1 MNVTKALQIIR
12 DGLVTDADA
21 LETVE
26 GLIQEVANS
35 AYVAGLHDSDIDAN
49 VFTAYG
55 KSQDWL
61 NLKFKL
67 TL

>member
-35 AYVAGLHDSDIDAN
+35 AYVAGLHDADIDAN
-49 VFTAYG
+49 VLTAYG
-55 KSQDWL
+55 KSQVWL
-61 NLKFKL
+61 NLKFKI